1 MNLPQI
7 IKKIFYGLTK
17 QEDKVLIDAYEENS
31 LEAMIYICALEMLAD
46 QKIKTTELFF
56 EFILDDMKDK

>member
-1 MNLPQI
+1 MDLPQI

-46 QKIKTTELFF
+46 QKIKTIGRFNFTKIYF
-56 EFILDDMKDK
+56 